1 MKRIL
6 TIISLIITLLPA
18 LYAQVADCNVR
29 LHGRAL
35 QYAGYHIEVFVYKD
49 FITKDKTAIGVL
61 DVDDNGN
68 FDCQIDLQQTGIK
81 YAFMELGAYKAY
93 IYLESGKD
101 YHLVLPPFKARPDAD
116 RFNPFYQQ
124 EPIEAGIVNEPSR
137 LNIAI
142 REFDGWWQD
151 QYGANIARLARYN
164 DRKLADKLVSRC
176 DSMANTLNCKVQ
188 FFKDYVHYRKAQI
201 YATPRMGNVRS
212 VISRFYTQNKKSAID
227 MPPYWQTLQ
236 MICPNFLTSI
246 TIYTDAKDR
255 CRKEIR
261 SSKANFNS
269 ICAALQSD
277 TVYDKR
283 TVSEN
288 LLLMGI
294 YDGYYSQEISES
306 FVDHLL
312 NSAISQNT
320 HPDTKILAQNI
331 LDKKNH
337 LHPGTDAPGF
347 TLMDMRGKEV
357 SLSSLKG
364 RWVYLCFLHSQNFA
378 AVKDMAALDAMQTKY
393 QKDIQVVGIFTDEKS
408 DQLSAR
414 MKNAKHNWL
423 ALTYITQQ
431 SIISEYNI
439 VALPTYYL
447 IDPDGRISLSPAPSP
462 TENLEQS
469 IANQMINYKREIANK
484 GKKNNQ
490 VKNIYD
496 IAH

>member
-1 MKRIL
+1 MKHI
-6 TIISLIITLLPA
+6 IISILAIITLLPA
-18 LYAQVADCNVR
+18 LNAQIADANVR

-35 QYAGYHIEVFVYKD
+35 QYAGFHIEVFVYKD
-49 FITKDKTAIGVL
+49 FITKDKVAIGVL

-68 FDCQIDLQQTGIK
+68 FDCIVDLQQNGVK
-81 YAFMELGAYKAY
+81 YAFMDLGAYKAY

-101 YHLVLPPFKARPDAD
+101 YHLVLPPFKPRPDAD

-142 REFDGWWQD
+142 REFDGWWQN
-151 QYGANIARLARYN
+151 QYASNIARLARYN
-164 DRKLADKLVSRC
+164 DRKLADKLVQRC
-176 DSMANTLNCKVQ
+176 DSMASTLNCKVQ
-188 FFKDYVHYRKAQI
+188 FFKDYVHYRKAQL
-201 YATPRMGNVRS
+201 YATPRMGNVRGI
-212 VISRFYTQNKKSAID
+212 ISKFYSQNKKSVVD

-246 TIYTDAKDR
+246 GIYTNAKDK
-255 CRKEIR
+255 CRAELR
-261 SSKANFNS
+261 SPNASFSS
-269 ICAALQSD
+269 ICAALQTD
-277 TVYDKR
+277 TAYAKR
-283 TVSEN
+283 AVSEN
-288 LLLMGI
+288 LLIMGI

-306 FVDHLL
+306 FVDLLL
-312 NSAISQNT
+312 NGAISQNT
-320 HPDTKILAQNI
+320 HQDTKLIAQNI
-331 LDKKNH
+331 IDKKNH
-337 LHPGTDAPGF
+337 LHPGTEAPSF

-364 RWVYLCFLHSQNFA
+364 RWVYIGFLHSQNFA

-408 DQLSAR
+408 DQLAAR

-423 ALTYITQQ
+423 PLTYVTQQ
-431 SIISEYNI
+431 SILSEYNV

-462 TENLEQS
+462 TEKLEQA
-469 IANQMINYKREIANK
+469 IANQMISYKRELAK
-484 GKKNNQ
+484 RPKQRNQ
-490 VKNIYD
+490 AKSIYD
-496 IAH
+496 IAR